1 MTYSLEK
8 IYPNLI
14 IYIFFQVNKSFLI
27 NWNCVEKI
35 SNGMIIYENGLCFN
49 ISRPMIKEAKR
60 LFLVRKAESV

>member
-1 MTYSLEK
+1 MKLSE
-8 IYPNLI
+8 IYKLLDSD
-14 IYIFFQVNKSFLI
+14 IFFLVNKSFLI